1 MFGERLFDDVP
12 RWKFCLGGHL
22 GYAQV
27 DLVGRA
33 FGEVVQQVTASESA
47 WMVMLPV
54 VASES
59 ASPPGG
65 VRLFVPGRPCCAER
79 GHLLSELWAQ
89 VAMAAGGGCQ
99 DQVAPSC
106 VAHAGKVQPL
116 VGLAILAGA
125 VASYQPGIQ
134 VWRNLGPLADK
145 CLDDFLLIPYF
156 ATGI

>member
-1 MFGERLFDDVP
+1 MET
-12 RWKFCLGGHL
+12 
-22 GYAQV
+22 
-27 DLVGRA
+27 DLIRGVVS
-33 FGEVVQQVTASESA
+33 EVVQHFTSSQRAGLAV
-47 WMVMLPV
+47 LPV
-54 VASES
+54 VAGQR
-59 ASPPGG
+59 ASSPNR

-134 VWRNLGPLADK
+134 VWRNLGPLLDK